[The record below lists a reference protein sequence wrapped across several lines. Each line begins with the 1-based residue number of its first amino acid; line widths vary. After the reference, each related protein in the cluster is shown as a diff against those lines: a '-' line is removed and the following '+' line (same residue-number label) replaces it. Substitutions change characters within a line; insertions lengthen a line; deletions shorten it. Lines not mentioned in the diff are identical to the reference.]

1 MQKLW
6 RASPPPRPS
15 PKRGREKYWC
25 LNIWFCSLRSFR
37 RCLTSIAQRE
47 GGRRMKLRT
56 PSCARHWLLPPPL
69 GGGLGG
75 GPGAADVAGMTSIM
89 VARARALRRAATP
102 PEVRLWSFLRTLRAE
117 GYHFRRQAPFLGY
130 VLDFVC
136 YRSRLVIEV
145 DGAQHGMAVQMARDA
160 ERDARLAREGFCVVR
175 FLAPDVLGNLEG
187 VACAI
192 RQALAACSA
201 PTPALPQR
209 GGGRRT

>member
-1 MQKLW
+1 LVLKYLVLFAKVVPQMFDFH
-6 RASPPPRPS
+6 S
-15 PKRGREKYWC
+15 PKRGGEEDEVA
-25 LNIWFCSLRSFR
+25 NPVV
-37 RCLTSIAQRE
+37 
-47 GGRRMKLRT
+47 RT
-56 PSCARHWLLPPPL
+56 PLASPSPSWGRVGVGA
-69 GGGLGG
+69 
-75 GPGAADVAGMTSIM
+75 GAADVAGMTSIM